1 MSNVTCEQVNNLD
14 RPGQGVKEKFGP
26 HRTEGS
32 VPIGLNRDSM
42 DVTALEWLSAHE
54 IKQKVRTGGLD
65 PQDNV
70 RAHLAAIK
78 RLDPSLHAY
87 VYVDSKARA
96 GHGPFSGVTLA
107 VKDSQPVAGMP
118 WTYGTPSWQDRIAQ
132 EDAISVARARAS
144 GMAVLGKTN
153 LPELAASIG
162 TTNTLFPPT
171 QNPWRQGITPGG
183 SSGGSAAAVAAGL
196 ATVAM
201 GEDMGGSIRIPASC
215 CGVVGLRPSP
225 DRVPCEMVDAAGLS
239 SRGPIGRTV
248 ADVRILFSVI
258 TATNPDPSAPSAP
271 RCRIGVADS
280 SRLGA
285 DAAGRD
291 ACRRAAEALSAAGH
305 EMEEIGW
312 NPEPVAAGYA
322 VVRRASM
329 ASFPADLS
337 TFGPG
342 IRQLAE
348 QGRALSAV
356 EYFQAF
362 DSATLAAYE
371 SVVKPLL
378 TRFDF
383 LLTPTLGMLPMA
395 IEKVPAFLGEEWAR
409 YIQFVLPVSFAR
421 VPAVSIPAG
430 THDGLPVGVQLV
442 GQFSQEYNLLAF
454 AEQLEAMP
462 GFGYERPPGL

>member
-1 MSNVTCEQVNNLD
+1 
-14 RPGQGVKEKFGP
+14 
-26 HRTEGS
+26 
-32 VPIGLNRDSM
+32 
-42 DVTALEWLSAHE
+42 
-54 IKQKVRTGGLD
+54 
-65 PQDNV
+65 
-70 RAHLAAIK
+70 
-78 RLDPSLHAY
+78 
-87 VYVDSKARA
+87 
-96 GHGPFSGVTLA
+96 
-107 VKDSQPVAGMP
+107 
-118 WTYGTPSWQDRIAQ
+118 
-132 EDAISVARARAS
+132 
-144 GMAVLGKTN
+144 
-153 LPELAASIG
+153 
-162 TTNTLFPPT
+162 
-171 QNPWRQGITPGG
+171 
-183 SSGGSAAAVAAGL
+183 
-196 ATVAM
+196 
-201 GEDMGGSIRIPASC
+201 
-215 CGVVGLRPSP
+215 
-225 DRVPCEMVDAAGLS
+225 
-239 SRGPIGRTV
+239 
-248 ADVRILFSVI
+248 
-258 TATNPDPSAPSAP
+258 
-271 RCRIGVADS
+271 
-280 SRLGA
+280 
-285 DAAGRD
+285 
-291 ACRRAAEALSAAGH
+291 
-305 EMEEIGW
+305 MEEIGW

-430 THDGLPVGVQLV
+430 THDGLPVGVQVV
-442 GQFSQEYNLLAF
+442 GQFSQEYELLAF
-454 AEQLEAMP
+454 AEQLEAMD